1 MTHNTNNATPTNS
14 RRLVIVTG
22 DKGGVGKSTFSRAMI
37 QTYLDTKQ
45 EFAAFDA
52 DMSNPQIKRFYETE
66 CTVMPLDIFRRGEAD
81 VFLLDQL
88 KDLIYPPEEDAINSP
103 KKDVIESS
111 DPEILNSPDKDE
123 KPVTS
128 ASKSL
133 FLLELPP
140 QSIQFFR
147 SFEEEMGFLKMIDKN
162 LNIKVTMVAVINRT
176 KDSVNQLNY
185 LRDFCG
191 DKVDYVVVK
200 NLFFGEKDRFERYD
214 NSSLVKELKK
224 VNKLIPEI
232 YMPDLIAHAYDY
244 LDENNLPFSKGIE
257 QSQKLS
263 VQGRVEKWM
272 ENFKKSIEPVK
283 HLLGLADA
291 NLQSES

>member
-1 MTHNTNNATPTNS
+1 MGKRRMTDNTNNSTPTKS

-37 QTYLDTKQ
+37 QTYLDTNQ
-45 EFAAFDA
+45 NFAAFDA
-52 DMSNPQIKRFYETE
+52 DISNPQIKRFYDTE

-81 VFLLDQL
+81 ILLLDEL
-88 KDLIYPPEEDAINSP
+88 KDLID
-103 KKDVIESS
+103 KDVANSS
-111 DPEILNSPDKDE
+111 KKEEQLVA
-123 KPVTS
+123 PV
-128 ASKSL
+128 SKSL

-147 SFEEEMGFLKMIDKN
+147 SFEEEMGFFKTVGKKLDMR
-162 LNIKVTMVAVINRT
+162 VTMATVINRT

-191 DKVDYVVVK
+191 EKVDYVVIK

-214 NSSLVKELKK
+214 NSLLVKELKK
-224 VNKLIPEI
+224 VNKVIPEI
-232 YMPDLIAHAYDY
+232 YLPDLIAHAYDY
-244 LDENNLPFSKGIE
+244 LDENNFSFSKGIE
-257 QSQKLS
+257 QSEKLS

-283 HLLGLADA
+283 HLLGLANV